1 MKLTESFY
9 YEETR
14 GLCGRKLL
22 REIGEQ
28 GQTKIHLY
36 AYESWPKPAL
46 TSCWTIKTVWWSKT
60 KCHIIEQQGHRT
72 SITKGHM
79 KCLGNGRL
87 EITGQFQRHTDAV
100 FRLVLSSQ
108 ITADDVSDGY
118 ILSGD
123 LELGDTND
131 SMQQS
136 HFAVVKLEQQQQQNH
151 SINTMNNY
159 FIKARSILL
168 FGCV

>member
-1 MKLTESFY
+1 
-9 YEETR
+9 
-14 GLCGRKLL
+14 
-22 REIGEQ
+22 
-28 GQTKIHLY
+28 
-36 AYESWPKPAL
+36 
-46 TSCWTIKTVWWSKT
+46 
-60 KCHIIEQQGHRT
+60 
-72 SITKGHM
+72 M

-87 EITGQFQRHTDAV
+87 EITGQFHRHTDAF

-123 LELGDTND
+123 LELGDTKD

-136 HFAVVKLEQQQQQNH
+136 HFAVVKIQQQQDHQIH
-151 SINTMNNY
+151 TINNY
-159 FIKARSILL
+159 YTKARSLLL

>member
-1 MKLTESFY
+1 
-9 YEETR
+9 
-14 GLCGRKLL
+14 
-22 REIGEQ
+22 
-28 GQTKIHLY
+28 
-36 AYESWPKPAL
+36 
-46 TSCWTIKTVWWSKT
+46 
-60 KCHIIEQQGHRT
+60 
-72 SITKGHM
+72 M

-87 EITGQFQRHTDAV
+87 EITGQFQRRTDAF

-123 LELGDTND
+123 LELGDTKD

-136 HFAVVKLEQQQQQNH
+136 HFAVVKLEQQH
-151 SINTMNNY
+151 DHHTHTINDY
-159 FIKARSILL
+159 CIKARSLLL